1 MYMKSLTVKITAAM
15 LMLSMAEAKAQ
26 AVYTDPV
33 VTGAIGVQTMTLKP
47 IQEKQKESLSDI
59 LKANTAVAAVLTP
72 LHELEKKTY
81 NYLYN
86 AANGLDNIYSL
97 IKIGYQVE
105 EIFDLTQ
112 ECLKLAKDNP
122 KNTVYVALTTKEVT
136 KVGIEVTQLVGLV
149 KTIALDGVEFTNKGW
164 NEKSKSF
171 LSSNNYSASSSG
183 SSASSGSQITPG
195 SWRDSVPDIHIH
207 HGDFEGVVNPKIG
220 EGTGNGTT
228 DNSNRHN
235 LLNPVE
241 RMKII
246 WTVQEKL
253 NNIEWKLRTL
263 ACELRYMNFAW
274 FWRRADYESYF
285 YVKDGERIAKD
296 IIRTWER
303 L

>member
-26 AVYTDPV
+26 AVYSDPLV
-33 VTGAIGVQTMTLKP
+33 AGAVGLNTVTLKP
-47 IQEKQKESLSDI
+47 IQEEQAKSLSDI

-86 AANGLDNIYSL
+86 AASGLDNIYSL

-105 EIFDLTQ
+105 EIFDLSQ
-112 ECLKLAKDNP
+112 ECLKLAKENP
-122 KNTVYVALTTKEVT
+122 MNTVYVALTTKEVA
-136 KVGIEVTQLVGLV
+136 KIGLEVTELVGTV

-195 SWRDSVPDIHIH
+195 SLRDSVPDIHIH
-207 HGDFEGVVNPKIG
+207 HGDFEGVVNPRIG

-241 RMKII
+241 RMGII
-246 WTVQEKL
+246 WTVEYRL
-253 NNIEWKLRTL
+253 NSIAWKLKTL
-263 ACELRYMNFAW
+263 ACELRYMNFAL
-274 FWRRADYESYF
+274 FWQRADYESYF
-285 YVKDGERIAKD
+285 YIKDGERIAKD

>member
-15 LMLSMAEAKAQ
+15 LMLSMAEANAQ
-26 AVYTDPV
+26 TVYMDPV
-33 VTGAIGVQTMTLKP
+33 VTAAVGLNTATLKP

-112 ECLKLAKDNP
+112 ECLKLAKENP

-136 KVGIEVTQLVGLV
+136 KIGIEVTQLVTLV

-164 NEKSKSF
+164 NEKAKSF
-171 LSSNNYSASSSG
+171 IGNNSSASSSG

-195 SWRDSVPDIHIH
+195 SLRDSVPDIHLN
-207 HGDFEGVVNPKIG
+207 HGDFGGAVNPKTG

-241 RMKII
+241 RMGII

-263 ACELRYMNFAW
+263 ACELRYMNFAR

>member
-33 VTGAIGVQTMTLKP
+33 LTGAVTVNTTTLNSV
-47 IQEKQKESLSDI
+47 QEKQKESLSDI

-112 ECLKLAKDNP
+112 ECLKLAKENP

-136 KVGIEVTQLVGLV
+136 KVGLEVTQLVGLV
-149 KTIALDGVEFTNKGW
+149 KTIALDGVEFTNRGW
-164 NEKSKSF
+164 NEKAKSF
-171 LSSNNYSASSSG
+171 IGNTSSSSSSG

-195 SWRDSVPDIHIH
+195 SLRDSVPDINIH
-207 HGDFEGVVNPKIG
+207 RGEFEGIINPRTG
-220 EGTGNGTT
+220 GGTESGSTAST
-228 DNSNRHN
+228 SKHN

-241 RMKII
+241 RMGII

>member
-15 LMLSMAEAKAQ
+15 LMLSIAEAKAQ

-33 VTGAIGVQTMTLKP
+33 LTGAVGVNTMTLKP

-81 NYLYN
+81 NYLSN
-86 AANGLDNIYSL
+86 AANGLDHIYSL

-112 ECLKLAKDNP
+112 ECLRLAKDNP

-171 LSSNNYSASSSG
+171 LSSNNYSAGTSSS
-183 SSASSGSQITPG
+183 SNTSAGSQVQAG
-195 SWRDSVPDIHIH
+195 DLKQEVPDIHIH
-207 HGDFEGVVNPKIG
+207 NGDYEGIVNPKTG
-220 EGTGNGTT
+220 DTGTGTQTT
-228 DNSNRHN
+228 SNKHN

-241 RMKII
+241 RMGII

>member
-15 LMLSMAEAKAQ
+15 LMLSIAEAKAQ

-33 VTGAIGVQTMTLKP
+33 LTGAVGVNTMTLKP

-112 ECLKLAKDNP
+112 ECLRLAKDNP

-171 LSSNNYSASSSG
+171 LSSNNYSAGTSSS
-183 SSASSGSQITPG
+183 SNTSAGSQVQAG
-195 SWRDSVPDIHIH
+195 DLKQEVPDIHIH
-207 HGDFEGVVNPKIG
+207 NGDYEGIVNPKTG
-220 EGTGNGTT
+220 DTGTGTQTT
-228 DNSNRHN
+228 SNKHN

-241 RMKII
+241 RMGII